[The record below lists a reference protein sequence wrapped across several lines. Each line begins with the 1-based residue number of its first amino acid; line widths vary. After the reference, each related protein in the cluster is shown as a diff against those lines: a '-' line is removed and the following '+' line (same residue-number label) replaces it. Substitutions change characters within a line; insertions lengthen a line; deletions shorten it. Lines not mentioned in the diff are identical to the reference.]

1 MRAQP
6 NLAAVGAFVLGLGA
20 VAVVAGLWLAVGG
33 FHLKR
38 QERYVARFA
47 ESVSGLGRGAPVTYR
62 GVPVGSV
69 RDLSLEPGD
78 PARVRLVLEVAPG
91 TPVTRDTVA
100 VLTFQGLTGIASVEL
115 LGGGRGSPPLS
126 RAAGEPYP
134 EIRTQPSTKSRLEAA
149 VTSLLGDLQETAADV
164 QRLVAALADRSGD
177 IDAAIVDAGR
187 TLHHVADASARLS
200 GVAARVGRGAEAV
213 ERAAGEVQ
221 GVGAAARVAADD
233 AARAAQETSRMVQ
246 QLEGRSLAEVDRL
259 VAELTD
265 AAATLGRVSRELER
279 NRGALLGGQ
288 TPPPGPGE

>member
-20 VAVVAGLWLAVGG
+20 VAIVVGLWLAAGG

-38 QERYVARFA
+38 QERYVARFD
-47 ESVSGLGRGAPVTYR
+47 ESVSGLGRGAPVSYR

-91 TPVTRDTVA
+91 TPVTRETVA
-100 VLTFQGLTGIASVEL
+100 VLAFQGLTGIASVEL
-115 LGGGRGSPPLS
+115 SGGGRGSPPPS

-134 EIRTQPSTKSRLEAA
+134 EVRTEPSTKRRLEAA
-149 VTSLLGDLQETAADV
+149 VTSILGDLRETAADV
-164 QRLVAALADRSGD
+164 QRLVASLAERSGD

-187 TLHHVADASARLS
+187 SLHHFAEASARLS
-200 GVAARVGRGAEAV
+200 GVAARMGRGADAV
-213 ERAAGEVQ
+213 GRAADEAR
-221 GVGAAARVAADD
+221 GVGAAARAAIDD
-233 AARAAQETSRMVQ
+233 AARAAQDTSRTVQ
-246 QLEGRSLAEVDRL
+246 QLNGRSLAEVDRL

-265 AAATLGRVSRELER
+265 AAAALGRVSRELER